1 MKKNLALSPL
11 EFTSSFLSCQND
23 LETILKKL
31 FIESEPYSTELK
43 KLLVINTKDCL
54 DRNNIIYQNAIKDM
68 SLARLKEQ
76 GYIRLVP
83 KIQFEQHS
91 EVKSYLLFSF
101 DNFHPNR
108 NNPMFR
114 DCNVFIEAI
123 CNTECWDLGNFRS
136 RPIKICGYVDAI
148 LNNAKLSG
156 TKEFAIS
163 EKNLFKY
170 NDYNDLTQKIEYF
183 IENPIELKQ
192 CREEYI
198 KESSKYR
205 ISTSVDNLLKMM
217 EL

>member
-123 CNTECWDLGNFRS
+123 CNTECWALGNFRS

-156 TKEFAIS
+156 IGTFQFESCSEIILDSNLAGYSLAYSAIHGS
-163 EKNLFKY
+163 DDLLPSQHDWIEKH
-170 NDYNDLTQKIEYF
+170 E
-183 IENPIELKQ
+183 
-192 CREEYI
+192 
-198 KESSKYR
+198 
-205 ISTSVDNLLKMM
+205 
-217 EL
+217 